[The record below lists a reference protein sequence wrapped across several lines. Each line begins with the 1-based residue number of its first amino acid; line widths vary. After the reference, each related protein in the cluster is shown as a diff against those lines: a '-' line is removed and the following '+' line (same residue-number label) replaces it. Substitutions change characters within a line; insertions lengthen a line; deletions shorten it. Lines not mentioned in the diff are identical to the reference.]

1 MGSQQIYKSINT
13 TESLEEWLNNLTK
26 QELILKELE
35 LELQFYTTLLYKPIF
50 KSRVMN
56 LYETLARFKYDIG
69 HLDENRVK
77 LLSKISTLLNQI
89 TSKIESKETT
99 FDHILIDH
107 MNDLETEI
115 LKFHERISNL
125 KLGLFEYI
133 QSTVL
138 D

>member
-69 HLDENRVK
+69 PVSYTHL
-77 LLSKISTLLNQI
+77 TLPTI
-89 TSKIESKETT
+89 YS
-99 FDHILIDH
+99 
-107 MNDLETEI
+107 
-115 LKFHERISNL
+115 
-125 KLGLFEYI
+125 
-133 QSTVL
+133 V
-138 D
+138 